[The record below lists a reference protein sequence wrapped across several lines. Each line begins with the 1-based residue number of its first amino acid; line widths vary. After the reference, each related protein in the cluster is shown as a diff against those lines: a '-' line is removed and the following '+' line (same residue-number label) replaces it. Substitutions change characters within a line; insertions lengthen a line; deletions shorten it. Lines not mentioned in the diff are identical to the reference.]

1 MKPAGTGEI
10 RWRKSSRPPAAREAW
25 SILLRLLREDQ
36 PVLLAARAGL
46 GLSAAQS
53 DLLSLLEPGSTL
65 TMVAIARLLACHD
78 SNVTGLVDKLEQ
90 RGLIARQ
97 ANPKDRRERRIGL
110 TPQGV
115 HVHEA
120 LLAKLQEPLP
130 FLASM
135 KASDQVAIRDILRR
149 AVKIREKE
157 NETKR

>member
-1 MKPAGTGEI
+1 MKPAGTEGS
-10 RWRKSSRPPAAREAW
+10 RRRKSSEPNAAREAW
-25 SILLRLLREDQ
+25 DILLRLLREDQ
-36 PVLLAARAGL
+36 PVLIEARAGL

-110 TPQGV
+110 TPEGV
-115 HVHEA
+115 HVHKA

-130 FLASM
+130 FLACM
-135 KASDQVAIRDILRR
+135 KVSDQRAIRDILRR
-149 AVKIREKE
+149 AAKVRGKQAEADG
-157 NETKR
+157 